1 MKAPILKTWLTASVV
16 LLLLAGA
23 AYLYSFNRQ
32 IEEREFIFDLE
43 KGLDY
48 MYQAQLAESKMASE
62 AYHFAATGRNHN
74 KEAYYKERK
83 KVVGILEKLGSIDLG
98 YKRAALQKSSVNSFQ
113 NWMQRLDTVM
123 ERPFYSDSTILRSY
137 MRSTPYVQQREQI
150 FDQLTELE
158 KRVVESRERRMRN
171 LSILTK
177 WSLIGF
183 IAVMAMAV
191 VLLIWT
197 WRVNSTR
204 MRMAFQLQLRQKD
217 REFEVAFMQ
226 APIGKIIVDQKGF
239 CARVNRQI
247 CEMLGYDAAT
257 LESKRLA
264 DISPAH
270 EYEEDLRVIAQLM
283 HRQEK
288 TNERDKEMLTAS
300 GQSIWVRQSMAFV
313 SQEDGSPQQLIIQL
327 KDITLEKES
336 RRKLEESNV
345 ELEQFAY
352 MASHDLKE
360 PIRMIDGFMKLL
372 EKNYGDRLD
381 QTARKYVHF
390 AADGA
395 KRMNQL
401 VDDLL
406 QYSRATRQSG
416 ESENIPLGTL
426 MEEIAK
432 TYQPLMDQGS
442 IDLHWQDLPMV
453 RLPRAAI
460 RTVLNN
466 LVSNA
471 IKYQATGNRPQI
483 MVKADRVPG
492 FWRISV
498 VDNGIGIKSEFFDK
512 IFIIF
517 KRLHGKGE
525 YEGSGIGLATCKRLV
540 EKWGG
545 RISVSSVE
553 GEGSVFSFTI
563 PTEPD

>member
-1 MKAPILKTWLTASVV
+1 MQAPILKTWLTASVV

-23 AYLYSFNRQ
+23 AYLYSYDRQ
-32 IEEREFIFDLE
+32 IQEREFIFNLE
-43 KGLDY
+43 RGLDY
-48 MYQAQLAESKMASE
+48 MYQVQLAESKMASE
-62 AYHFAATGRNHN
+62 AYHFAATGNFHN
-74 KEAYYKERK
+74 KDAYERERK
-83 KVVGILEKLGSIDLG
+83 KVADLLEKLGSIDMG
-98 YKRAALQKSSVNSFQ
+98 PKRAALQKSSVNKFQ
-113 NWMQRLDTVM
+113 SWMLQLDTVM
-123 ERPFYSDSTILRSY
+123 ERPFYSDSSILRDY
-137 MRSTPYVQQREQI
+137 MQSRPYVEQRERIFGELTQLEQI
-150 FDQLTELE
+150 
-158 KRVVESRERRMRN
+158 VVESRERRMRN

-177 WSLIGF
+177 WSMIGF

-204 MRMAFQLQLRQKD
+204 MRMAYQLQLRQKD

-226 APIGKIIVDQKGF
+226 APIGKIIVDQKGY

-247 CEMLGYDAAT
+247 CEMLGYDATT
-257 LESKRLA
+257 LERKRLA

-283 HRQEK
+283 QKQEK

-313 SQEDGSPQQLIIQL
+313 SYEDGSPQQLIIQL
-327 KDITLEKES
+327 KDITQEKES

-381 QTARKYVHF
+381 DTARKYVHF

-406 QYSRATRQSG
+406 LYSRATRQSG
-416 ESENIPLGTL
+416 EPEDVELQEI
-426 MEEIAK
+426 MEEISK
-432 TYQPLMDQGS
+432 NYQPQLDKGS
-442 IDLHWQDLPMV
+442 MDLHWHDLPQV
-453 RLPRAAI
+453 RLPKAAI
-460 RTVLNN
+460 RTVLIN

-471 IKYQATGNRPQI
+471 IKYQAPGGKPQV

-498 VDNGIGIKSEFFDK
+498 VDNGIGIKSDFFDK

-553 GEGSVFSFTI
+553 GEGSSFSFTI
-563 PTEPD
+563 PAEPG

>member
-23 AYLYSFNRQ
+23 ANLYSFNRQ

-226 APIGKIIVDQKGF
+226 APIGKIIVDQKGY

-247 CEMLGYDAAT
+247 CVMLGYDTAT
-257 LESKRLA
+257 LERKRLA

-545 RISVSSVE
+545 RISVNSVE

-563 PTEPD
+563 PAAPD